1 MTDRTLSALTLVA
14 QGGVIVNEA
23 GHALVPSAKTEGAYY
38 RTSSASCSCPD
49 HKYRGVVCKHMLA
62 VRVMRTIALAEQETI
77 TALAAP
83 QAA

>member
-14 QGGVIVNEA
+14 QGGVIVNEQ
-23 GHALVPSAKTEGAYY
+23 GHALVPSAGTEGAYY

-49 HKYRGVVCKHMLA
+49 RTYRGVVCKHMLA
-62 VRVMRTIALAEQETI
+62 VRVMRTIALAEQETQ